1 MDFVFEPLALYV
13 GVTGHRDIPAQHAPA
28 LERAVS
34 GVLSEIQAQY
44 PHCTLTVLSPL
55 ADGADRLCARAA
67 VEAGLRLV
75 VPMPMAADEYK
86 KDFDDE
92 SNREFDELCGRADRT
107 FAVPAPQNESA
118 ARGEYYRGVGK
129 YVAEHSH
136 ILIALWDGRE
146 TLFPEGGGTFE
157 TIKFARERDRTV
169 CVIDTPRPGDAF
181 RETKPVVPVDGR
193 IAVVNDLYGDVA
205 AHGQEMAEMT
215 AAARADFLDGEAE
228 KSIAP
233 GARRIMDAFLCADAL
248 AVKNRDRKLRAL
260 QALSALGLLMVLAF
274 LLYDEL
280 ESNLMLFVY
289 GGLIILSFAVYMLA
303 VRRRVH
309 RKYITMR
316 AIAEALRIQF
326 YWGLC
331 RISDSVFD
339 SYTFTQKEELG
350 FVETLLLSLQ
360 EELARFD
367 TVMPERGRALWLRGQ
382 LDYHISSEAK
392 KSKREARNKKAAKTM
407 LALSIALFVLVAVM
421 ELFFK
426 NALESELPVQGI
438 RGFLLMHDG
447 AIIWRGILK
456 ILLGTI
462 SAGTAF
468 LANYY
473 GNLALPQQIFFD
485 KRMNALF
492 EQAVR
497 TESAD
502 GERFEETMRTTGAE
516 ALIESAGW
524 YILQRDNGPGLFI
537 G

>member
-1 MDFVFEPLALYV
+1 MDFVFEPLTLYV
-13 GVTGHRDIPAQHAPA
+13 GVTGHRDIPAEHVPA
-28 LERAVS
+28 LERAVR

-44 PHCTLTVLSPL
+44 PHCALTVLSPL
-55 ADGADRLCARAA
+55 ADGADRLCGRAA

-75 VPMPMAADEYK
+75 VPTPMDIDEYK
-86 KDFDDE
+86 KDFDGE
-92 SNREFDELCGRADRT
+92 SKQEFDALCARADKA
-107 FAVPAPQNESA
+107 FAVPAPQDA
-118 ARGEYYRGVGK
+118 ASRGEYYRAVGR

-146 TLFPEGGGTFE
+146 TLHQEGGGTFE
-157 TIKFARERDRTV
+157 TIQFARELDRAV
-169 CVIDTPRPGDAF
+169 CVIDTPRTGDVF
-181 RETKPVVPVDGR
+181 QKPKTAVPVDGR
-193 IAVVNDLYGDVA
+193 IAVINELCGDISA
-205 AHGQEMAEMT
+205 CRQNMADMT
-215 AAARADFLDGEAE
+215 AAGRADFLDGEAE
-228 KSIAP
+228 KSVAP
-233 GARRIMDAFLCADAL
+233 NARRVMDVFLCADAL
-248 AVKNRDRKLRAL
+248 AVKNRDKKLCALRAL
-260 QALSALGLLMVLAF
+260 SAFGLAMVFAF

-289 GGLIILSFAVYMLA
+289 AGLIVLSVAVYMRA
-303 VRRRVH
+303 VKRRVH

-331 RISDSVFD
+331 GISDNVFE

-350 FVETLLLSLQ
+350 FVEMMLISLQ
-360 EELARFD
+360 EELEHFD
-367 TVMPERGRALWLRGQ
+367 TLMPERGMTLWIRGQ

-392 KSKREARNKKAAKTM
+392 KSKKEVRNKKAAKTM
-407 LALSIALFVLVAVM
+407 LVLSVVLFVLVAAM

-426 NALESELPVQGI
+426 NALETELPMQEI
-438 RGFLLMHDG
+438 RGIFLMHDG

-456 ILLGTI
+456 IVLGTI

-485 KRMNALF
+485 RRMRALF

-497 TESAD
+497 TES
-502 GERFEETMRTTGAE
+502 ENEEQFAKTMKVTGAE